1 MTPISFPAHTEQ
13 LVRAA
18 LLRVIETI
26 PLGQE
31 GPMLECVFLPLD
43 LPARPRFELVEGD
56 ETPVGVDG
64 VADQED
70 GA

>member
-1 MTPISFPAHTEQ
+1 MFFPAHCEG

-31 GPMLECVFLPLD
+31 GPMLEVMFLPLD
-43 LPARPRFELVEGD
+43 LPSRPRFELVEGD
-56 ETPVGVDG
+56 ESPVGADG
-64 VADQED
+64 VADESND

>member
-1 MTPISFPAHTEQ
+1 MIFPAHCEP

-26 PLGQE
+26 PLGQK
-31 GPMLECVFLPLD
+31 GPMLEVVFLPLD
-43 LPARPRFELVEGD
+43 LPSRPRFELVEGD
-56 ETPVGVDG
+56 ESPVGVDG
-64 VADQED
+64 VGDPNED